1 MKLTN
6 NFSKSEFECN
16 SGCEMPLDVLDNIK
30 LLAIQLQLI
39 RDYLCK
45 PIRINS
51 AYRCESHNTAVG
63 GSTRSQ
69 HLLGK
74 AADITI
80 DTFTP
85 DEVSYIIEDMLRN
98 EILDNFYFGGIGR
111 YNTFTH
117 LDIRDYT
124 ARWNFKSK

>member
-16 SGCEMPLDVLDNIK
+16 SGCEMPKDVLDNVK
-30 LLAIQLQLI
+30 LLAIQLQAI
-39 RDYLCK
+39 RDYVGK

-51 AYRCESHNTAVG
+51 AYRCKEHNSSVG
-63 GSTRSQ
+63 GSKRSQ

-85 DEVSYIIEDMLRN
+85 DEVFDIIENMLTN
-98 EILDNFYFGGIGR
+98 ETLGSFYVGGIGC

-117 LDIRDYT
+117 LDIRDYR
-124 ARWNFKSK
+124 ARWNFKK